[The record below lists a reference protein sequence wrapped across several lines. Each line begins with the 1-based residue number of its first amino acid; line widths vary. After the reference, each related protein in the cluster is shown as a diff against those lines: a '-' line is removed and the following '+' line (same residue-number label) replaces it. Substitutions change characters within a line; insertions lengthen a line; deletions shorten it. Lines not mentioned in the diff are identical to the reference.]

1 MGTYFA
7 RSSLFTQT
15 SGIIHRGKMCSKQ
28 PIKTLLKRQNKYRK
42 IKSTLAISKAQS
54 QVNNFT
60 NLVHAPS
67 VHVHWEKVLTSWL
80 RNSIKLYYKESVTA
94 DILKNFAKFTGKSLC
109 QGLLFNKNDSNAD
122 VSLNFEKFL
131 RTPFLKS
138 SSGRL
143 PSNYTFIE
151 RKTLVF
157 RTKTLRINAS
167 EIMVLIKKNRYLP
180 HFL

>member
-1 MGTYFA
+1 MVSYLKETEPGQKSVACESSCYLGKDGNIGKEVLGMGTYFA

-67 VHVHWEKVLTSWL
+67 VHVH
-80 RNSIKLYYKESVTA
+80 
-94 DILKNFAKFTGKSLC
+94 
-109 QGLLFNKNDSNAD
+109 
-122 VSLNFEKFL
+122 
-131 RTPFLKS
+131 
-138 SSGRL
+138 
-143 PSNYTFIE
+143 
-151 RKTLVF
+151 
-157 RTKTLRINAS
+157 
-167 EIMVLIKKNRYLP
+167 
-180 HFL
+180 